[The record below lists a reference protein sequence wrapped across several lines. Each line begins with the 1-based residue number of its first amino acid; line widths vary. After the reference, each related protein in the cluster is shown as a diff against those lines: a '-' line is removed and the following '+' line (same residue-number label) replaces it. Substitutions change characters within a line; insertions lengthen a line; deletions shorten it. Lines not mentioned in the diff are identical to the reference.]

1 MTGNEKLD
9 DKEISGPKKRK
20 NDLSFIYLIY
30 DKQIK
35 QNSLVLMIN
44 VRIHF
49 N

>member
-1 MTGNEKLD
+1 MAGNEKLE
-9 DKEISGPKKRK
+9 DKDISGPKKEI

-35 QNSLVLMIN
+35 QNNLVLMIN
-44 VRIHF
+44 VRIQF